1 LVDSNVL
8 IKRIGRIR
16 RCVAVLEGIRRTHS
30 KAQFLKDE
38 TIQAVTER
46 NIQIAVQ
53 AVMDISSHVVA
64 DMKLE
69 LPDEHKQ
76 AFAILAKNKV
86 IPQSLARTLTGM
98 AGVRNVLVH
107 EYLDVD
113 QERLYAIISRNLGDF
128 EKFVKVISKLL

>member
-1 LVDSNVL
+1 M
-8 IKRIGRIR
+8 
-16 RCVAVLEGIRRTHS
+16 LEGIRRTHS

-53 AVMDISSHVVA
+53 AVMDICSHVVA

-128 EKFVKVISKLL
+128 EKFVKVISKLF